1 MVRIQ
6 SNLEISPN
14 HNRLHKIIS
23 LQSMIQ
29 DNTTT
34 VSSTSIISNHGSTQE
49 RWFPNFLVL
58 KDIIESTEVAPT
70 KNYCLK
76 ELTG

>member
-1 MVRIQ
+1 
-6 SNLEISPN
+6 
-14 HNRLHKIIS
+14 
-23 LQSMIQ
+23 MIQ

-34 VSSTSIISNHGSTQE
+34 VSSTSIISNHESTQE

-58 KDIIESTEVAPT
+58 KDIIESTEVAPI
-70 KNYCLK
+70 KNYCPK